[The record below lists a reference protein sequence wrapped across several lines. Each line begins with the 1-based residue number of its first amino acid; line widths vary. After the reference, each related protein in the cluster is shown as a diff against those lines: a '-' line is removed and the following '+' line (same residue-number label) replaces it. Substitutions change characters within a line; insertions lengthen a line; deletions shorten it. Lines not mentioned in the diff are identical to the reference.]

1 MVHLEDH
8 GKLMLM
14 LLNIIVEVAELHIGV
29 VLGETFV
36 EVLKAFDIEKK

>member
-8 GKLMLM
+8 SKPMSM
-14 LLNIIVEVAELHIGV
+14 LLNIIEVVESHMGV

-36 EVLKAFDIEKK
+36 KVLKAFDIEKK